1 MMSSAERSDYYSV
14 EEYLERE
21 IQSRTKSEYID
32 GWIRAM
38 TGATVR
44 HNQIAVHCLVALGN
58 NLKGKNCRPYNSDM
72 KLRIDR
78 DGRRRFYYPDL
89 QVVCQ
94 SNDPSSVYQDLPVL
108 IIEVLSPSTRNY
120 DLHEKMEAY
129 LTIPSLECYIVL
141 EQHQPLAIVMR
152 RTQHGFVRET
162 VQGTEST
169 IDLLFLGCWLAMK
182 DIYEGIEFTD
192 TCVQEADPEYEF
204 AEQSSE
210 EGKH

>member
-1 MMSSAERSDYYSV
+1 MSGAEVPSYVSI
-14 EEYLERE
+14 EEYLASEALA
-21 IQSRTKSEYID
+21 RTKSEYVD

-38 TGATVR
+38 SGSSLR
-44 HNQIAVHCLVALGN
+44 HNRVTGNCFLSLVN
-58 NLKGKNCRPYNSDM
+58 QLKHQRCTPFNSDT
-72 KLRIDR
+72 KVRIVR
-78 DGRRRFYYPDL
+78 EKSKRFYYPDL

-94 SNDPSSVYQDLPVL
+94 SNDPSSVYLDLPVL

-129 LTIPSLECYIVL
+129 LTILSLECYIVL

-152 RTQHGFVRET
+152 RTQLGFVRET

-169 IDLLFLGCWLAMK
+169 IDLPFLGCWLAMK

-210 EGKH
+210 EGKQ